1 MNNNYWSYCLYPLFL
16 STLSSCTL
24 ASFTDQELQDELD
37 HLAIR
42 AIAKFKF
49 PKVDLS
55 FSYDDS
61 IENNT
66 VPTVEQKSKGYYF
79 INNVTIKEI
88 RVILSWMKAYWL
100 EYQLSKERNYE
111 NLYADKDVKAFS
123 SGNLI
128 SSIEKAYNTFVTAAR
143 KDEEDYS
150 RVNAEGRPAIGDV
163 NVDI

>member
-24 ASFTDQELQDELD
+24 ASFTDQELQNELD
-37 HLAIR
+37 HLALR
-42 AIAKFKF
+42 AVAKFKF

-55 FSYDDS
+55 FAYDDEVENAKLPK
-61 IENNT
+61 IE
-66 VPTVEQKSKGYYF
+66 QRKKGYYF
-79 INNVTIKEI
+79 LNNVTIKEI
-88 RVILSWMKAYWL
+88 QVILSWMKVFWL
-100 EYQLSKERNYE
+100 EYQLSKEKNYE

-128 SSIEKAYNTFVTAAR
+128 SSIEKAYKTFSTEAR
-143 KDEEDYS
+143 KNEEDYS
-150 RVNAEGRPAIGDV
+150 RVSAEGKPAIGDV

>member
-1 MNNNYWSYCLYPLFL
+1 MNKNNYWNSCLYPLFL
-16 STLSSCTL
+16 STINSCTY
-24 ASFTDQELQDELD
+24 AEITDQELQDELD
-37 HLAIR
+37 NLALR

-49 PKVDLS
+49 PKVSLEYGYSNEIID
-55 FSYDDS
+55 
-61 IENNT
+61 NT
-66 VPTVEQKSKGYYF
+66 LPIVEQQKYGYYF

-88 RVILSWMKAYWL
+88 RVILSWMKVYWL

-128 SSIEKAYNTFVTAAR
+128 ASILKAYESLTLAAR

-150 RVNAEGRPAIGDV
+150 RVNKDGRPAIGDI
-163 NVDI
+163 NV